1 MFFWA
6 FHWPLQV
13 GWPYRHTHMVSL
25 FPSLKKPHCVR
36 FGGIWKAVL
45 CAAASP
51 LQMPRTSDFSVVSTS
66 PERLK
71 SVLKKQKMIL
81 LGCCVRASE
90 WEKDQRLRM
99 MSLHTFSTLKGCRL
113 KAATM
118 YSQIRNWRESCHLS
132 EDRWQRFVDNWLR
145 LVTKKSN
152 WWLPFRRQQR
162 SGSTNQIN
170 FTKSLGLRP
179 WDSSPIL

>member
-1 MFFWA
+1 MKCYNVRTYDFPSCKTNRLVEIKRTIWCEKRLYRQYPASELSKMMEKDHQTVFFWA

-45 CAAASP
+45 CGAASP
-51 LQMPRTSDFSVVSTS
+51 LQMPRRTSDFSVVSTS

-81 LGCCVRASE
+81 LGCCVRARE

-113 KAATM
+113 KAAIM
-118 YSQIRNWRESCHLS
+118 YYVIS
-132 EDRWQRFVDNWLR
+132 F
-145 LVTKKSN
+145 
-152 WWLPFRRQQR
+152 
-162 SGSTNQIN
+162 
-170 FTKSLGLRP
+170 SL
-179 WDSSPIL
+179 